1 MTGPE
6 PDIERAYDALEEY
19 GCPICGEPASHL
31 TVQFIDAIRITPCH
45 HIATIEDAIHME
57 QFYETL
63 RRTEIRRD
71 L

>member
-1 MTGPE
+1 MNGSE

-31 TVQFIDAIRITPCH
+31 TVQFIDAIRIAPCH
-45 HIATIEDAIHME
+45 HLVTIEDATDME
-57 QFYETL
+57 QFYEAL
-63 RRTEIRRD
+63 RSPQIRRD